1 MSDSHFDRFNARLQS
16 MDNNPTFS
24 RDFNADADLDAVLL
38 RLNQVQDMGGLYA
51 HVQLSSYTQARMG
64 FKPAS
69 DYTGEAQ
76 VEELEAVSV

>member
-16 MDNNPTFS
+16 SDNSPSQS
-24 RDFNADADLDAVLL
+24 RESRADIDLDAVIL
-38 RLNQVQDMGGLYA
+38 RLNEAHGMGGLYA
-51 HVQLSSYTQARMG
+51 RVELSSYTQARMG

-69 DYTGEAQ
+69 DFTGEVF

>member
-1 MSDSHFDRFNARLQS
+1 MSDSHFDRFNARLQGI
-16 MDNNPTFS
+16 DNNPTFS